1 MKIDRVNNNYE
12 KYLDHNLKT
21 KNDRDLQKDIEKEKV
36 VNVEI
41 SDTARALVNTIV
53 QSKDAV
59 FSERVEE
66 IRKSIIAGSYK
77 VSSEEIADKILK
89 VLESQEGSDI

>member
-12 KYLDHNLKT
+12 KYLDHNIKI
-21 KNDRDLQKDIEKEKV
+21 KNDKEFQKEINKEKV

-41 SDTARALVNTIV
+41 SDTAKALVNTIV
-53 QSKDAV
+53 QSKDAA
-59 FSERVEE
+59 FSERVEG
-66 IRKSIIAGSYK
+66 IRQSIIAGSYK

-89 VLESQEGSDI
+89 VLESEEGSDI